1 MAESS
6 DLCITTSAT
15 RGQEVLVTPLI
26 QPSLLPPIAVPI
38 LPPSSIGFSKT
49 EEPPAGR
56 NYSFDNV
63 FGEQADQAMLYG
75 DVVQP
80 ILDEVLLGYNC
91 TIFAY
96 GQTGTGKT

>member
-1 MAESS
+1 MPP
-6 DLCITTSAT
+6 
-15 RGQEVLVTPLI
+15 QPPVPLPTASI
-26 QPSLLPPIAVPI
+26 GLGLDKYKPDLPPP
-38 LPPSSIGFSKT
+38 
-49 EEPPAGR
+49 GR
-56 NYSFDNV
+56 SYSFDNV